1 MPYFDWDQEKNEWL
15 MRERGI
21 SFEFIKECIENGQ
34 VVGNIPN
41 HPPYEHQRV
50 FLILID
56 DYVYEVPY
64 VEVADT
70 TFLKTVYSSHEET
83 KRYRQRAEDDVN

>member
-1 MPYFDWDQEKNEWL
+1 MKYFDWDKEKNEWL

-34 VVGNIPN
+34 VILTTKN

-50 FLILID
+50 HFILINE
-56 DYVYEVPY
+56 YIYEVPF
-64 VEVADT
+64 VEDEEKF
-70 TFLKTVYSSHEET
+70 FLKTIYPSHEAT
-83 KRYRQRAEDDVN
+83 KKYVKNKYDKN